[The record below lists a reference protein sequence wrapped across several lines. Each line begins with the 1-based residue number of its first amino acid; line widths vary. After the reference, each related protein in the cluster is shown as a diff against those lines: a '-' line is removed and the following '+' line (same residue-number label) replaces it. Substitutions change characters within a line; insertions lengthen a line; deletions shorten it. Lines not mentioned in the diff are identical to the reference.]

1 MTDGTYCPEY
11 YQANK
16 DSFRASQQNYRRANK
31 EMINAGAGGQ
41 YNPGINLT
49 VQGSKEFIK

>member
-16 DSFRASQQNYRRANK
+16 DSFRASQQKYRRANK
-31 EMINAGAGGQ
+31 EMINAKTRAYRKKKMEETMDGK
-41 YNPGINLT
+41 
-49 VQGSKEFIK
+49 KET